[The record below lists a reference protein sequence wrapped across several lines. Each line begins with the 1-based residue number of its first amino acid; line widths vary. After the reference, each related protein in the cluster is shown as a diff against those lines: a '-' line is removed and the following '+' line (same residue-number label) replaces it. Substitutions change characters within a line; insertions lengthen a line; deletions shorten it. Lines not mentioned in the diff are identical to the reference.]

1 MDTRCYSH
9 LRQLFMNHA
18 VLPPRLGV
26 SCCPLPWHEN
36 LLKFGG
42 WLQLPNVGDFWQLEN
57 EQFLG
62 CFPAVVLRG
71 CCGKGIA
78 VVLFQRRIVF
88 PVFIAV
94 IIVVTLGS
102 LIKSIYESMWQI
114 TFAQGT
120 KKFRHIQD
128 RQTDIET
135 QTVEAFSKVKIRV
148 SWSVGRSPELF

>member
-42 WLQLPNVGDFWQLEN
+42 WLRLPNVGDFWQLEN

-78 VVLFQRRIVF
+78 VVLFQRCIVF

-94 IIVVTLGS
+94 IIVVTLGCS
-102 LIKSIYESMWQI
+102 LIKSIYESVTNYFCLRNQ
-114 TFAQGT
+114 
-120 KKFRHIQD
+120 KFQAYT
-128 RQTDIET
+128 RQTD
-135 QTVEAFSKVKIRV
+135 RHWNPN
-148 SWSVGRSPELF
+148 SWGFFKGQN

>member
-18 VLPPRLGV
+18 LLPPRLGV

-42 WLQLPNVGDFWQLEN
+42 WLRLPNVGDFWQLEN

-94 IIVVTLGS
+94 IIVIHLWKYVTNYFCLRNQ
-102 LIKSIYESMWQI
+102 K
-114 TFAQGT
+114 
-120 KKFRHIQD
+120 IQAYT
-128 RQTDIET
+128 RQTTDIET